1 MTTIL
6 LIVIYLVFISLGLPD
21 SLIGT
26 AWPAISTSL
35 NIDESFQGFITSAV
49 SLCTIISSFFSVYII
64 RKIKTSGTLV
74 LSISLTVLGL
84 ILFILMPNFYLLFI
98 ACVPLGLGGGAIDAA
113 LNNYVALHYKALHMN
128 WLHSFW
134 GVGATISPL
143 IISYFLNNDI
153 NGWRKGGLVLAIIQF
168 SILIIS
174 LLSIPLYKRCEII
187 FAKREVKEDK
197 KEEKADI
204 SVFDTFRIRGILFA
218 LFGFLAYTA
227 VESLTGMW
235 FSSYVHF
242 GLTNPDGSALVSEA
256 EAAKWGSFFYLGITI
271 GRFVSGLLSLKIKE
285 KNMIRIGEAIIA
297 IGIILLTIN
306 ARISIIV
313 LPISVVLIG
322 LGCAPIYPG
331 IIKDTPN
338 RFSVKYSQNVMGIQM
353 SFAYIS
359 NFIIAPAFGFIAKAT
374 SFSYLP
380 YFIIAFFL
388 LLVFGNE
395 GINFKIKHHKGDILK
410 LKTNKD

>member
-1 MTTIL
+1 MTTVL

-35 NIDESFQGFITSAV
+35 NIDESFQGFITSAI
-49 SLCTIISSFFSVYII
+49 SLCTIISSFFSIYII
-64 RKIKTSGTLV
+64 RKLKTSGTIV
-74 LSISLTVLGL
+74 LSIGLTVLGL
-84 ILFILMPNFYLLFI
+84 VLFTLMPNFYLLFI
-98 ACVPLGLGGGAIDAA
+98 ACIPLGLGGGAIDAT

-134 GVGATISPL
+134 GVGATTSPL
-143 IISYFLNNDI
+143 IISYFLTNDI
-153 NGWRKGGLVLAIIQF
+153 NGWRKGGLVLAAIQF
-168 SILIIS
+168 SILLVSI
-174 LLSIPLYKRCEII
+174 LAIPLYKKCEII
-187 FAKREVKEDK
+187 FAKREVQEVK

-204 SVFDTFRIRGILFA
+204 SILDTFRIRGIFFA
-218 LFGFLAYTA
+218 LFGFLAYTS

-242 GLTNPDGSALVSEA
+242 GLTNTDGSALVSEA
-256 EAAKWGSFFYLGITI
+256 QAAKWGSFFYLGITI
-271 GRFVSGLLSLKIKE
+271 GRFISGLLSLKIKE
-285 KNMIRIGEAIIA
+285 KNMIRIGEVIIA
-297 IGIILLTIN
+297 IGIVLLSIN
-306 ARISIIV
+306 VNLSIIL
-313 LPISVVLIG
+313 LPISIVLIG
-322 LGCAPIYPG
+322 LGCAPIYPA

-338 RFSVKYSQNVMGIQM
+338 RFTSTYSQNVMGIQM

-374 SFSYLP
+374 SFIYLP

-395 GINFKIKHHKGDILK
+395 GINFKIKYYKGDILK
-410 LKTNKD
+410 LKTK